1 MRMQWCSTRISNY
14 DKSYYS
20 HEIRYYD
27 DMARASK
34 KRSSTKASSKK
45 ASSVKYDVIIKAKAT
60 TTKIV
65 DINNEIVRLESNNK
79 GQVTGKHYSGI
90 HWDTLEA
97 TMLADG
103 SATLTI
109 RYLHMTMN
117 GEAITGIGTGTQMAP
132 NRRGISQVTADGT
145 MWTSAPRLSHLN
157 GGRWTHNGEVN
168 TIKETVEVKGN
179 FTTLG
184 V

>member
-1 MRMQWCSTRISNY
+1 
-14 DKSYYS
+14 
-20 HEIRYYD
+20 
-27 DMARASK
+27 MARASK
-34 KRSSTKASSKK
+34 KAASKK
-45 ASSVKYDVIIKAKAT
+45 RISAKYDVIIKAKAT
-60 TTKIV
+60 TTRIV
-65 DINNEIVRLESNNK
+65 DITNDIVRLESNNK

-117 GEAITGIGTGTQMAP
+117 VESITGIGTGTQMAP
-132 NRRGISQVTADGT
+132 NRRGISQGTAEGT

-168 TIKETVEVKGN
+168 TIKETVDVRGN
-179 FTTLG
+179 FTISNT
-184 V
+184 